1 MKKIKYIFLYICI
14 SFISIQN
21 INATDF
27 GSRQEAE
34 AMLKKAINVINYDK
48 KYALELFSEGA
59 GGFMF
64 KDLYVFCMSK
74 KGIVIAHPTGV
85 GIDAMA
91 NKDSDGNVVGQLV
104 LENAKNNEINTIKYK
119 LTRMSLGEEK
129 EYTKTSLVTKVKGIN
144 CGVGYYE

>member
-1 MKKIKYIFLYICI
+1 MIFIFNPNRSFWNQI
-14 SFISIQN
+14 SVQN

-27 GSRQEAE
+27 GSKQEAE

-91 NKDSDGNVVGQLV
+91 NKDSDGNVIAQLV
-104 LENAKNNEINTIKYK
+104 LENAKKTNIRRGQKTAIPRFNPSQGRIKTADGQQ
-119 LTRMSLGEEK
+119 LR
-129 EYTKTSLVTKVKGIN
+129 KVVRVVK
-144 CGVGYYE
+144 